1 MKMGIQ
7 QLRNRINEIDT
18 QITDLFVD
26 RMQTSVGIAQ
36 YKRENRLPV
45 RDPGRERE
53 VLNRA
58 AQRVGEDLE
67 REARVLFNTLFD
79 LSRARQSTL
88 NAVHSPLMDRLHD
101 AAEASRTATF
111 PRSPLVACQGVEGSY
126 GQQAC
131 DKLFASP
138 SLMYFNSFEG
148 VFQAVEQGLCEF
160 GVLPIENSS
169 AGSVLEVYDLMRAHK
184 FSIARSV
191 KLRVSHSLLGK
202 PGMELKNVREVVSH
216 EQALRQCSE
225 FFKAHPEIKA
235 TQVANTAM
243 AAQTVAQSD
252 RTNLAAIAS
261 DNCVDLYDLRV
272 LSDSVMNSD
281 NNYTRFICITRDIK
295 IYPGA
300 NRVSFMLTLPHVS
313 GSLYRMIA
321 RFAAMDMNLLK
332 IESRPIPG
340 KDFEFL
346 FYFDI
351 EAEAT
356 DERTQKLIGELDAA
370 PDQFVFLGNYSEI
383 F

>member
-1 MKMGIQ
+1 MDIQ

-18 QITDLFVD
+18 QITDLFVE
-26 RMQTSVGIAQ
+26 RMQTSVDIAQ

-138 SLMYFNSFEG
+138 SLMYFNRFEG

-216 EQALRQCSE
+216 EQALRQCSN
-225 FFKAHPEIKA
+225 FLKAHPEIKA

-252 RTNLAAIAS
+252 RTDLAAIAS

-340 KDFEFL
+340 KDFEYM
-346 FYFDI
+346 FYLDFDASLYADGLL
-351 EAEAT
+351 ET
-356 DERTQKLIGELDAA
+356 LDVF
-370 PDQFVFLGNYSEI
+370 DSEYKGGSFLGCYSEI
-383 F
+383 